1 MAYTARF
8 CPAFQSAIEGLRLP
22 IRSEIPPHELL
33 TATAVSL
40 YTQRMSNADPLARV
54 ANESPFNTGLG
65 QHVLALAAPAPGVAL
80 WLCHLDRASADIA
93 TLSPLLS
100 AQEQARAERF
110 GTALLRRRW
119 IAGRATLRSLLGRT
133 LEVDPAAV
141 RLRRGVRGRPEL
153 DGDYAVDFNLSHT
166 GDRALIAIAT
176 GMQDGTRV
184 GIDIEREDRRVNA
197 DGLAR
202 KFLTERERAEIA
214 PLASDARR
222 QRFLRLWTC
231 KEAMSK
237 ATGDALSAPF
247 RHMDVTLAGGPRL
260 AAGPMPYAPAAWQ
273 LVAAA
278 TPPGLIASL
287 AIWRQS

>member
-1 MAYTARF
+1 
-8 CPAFQSAIEGLRLP
+8 
-22 IRSEIPPHELL
+22 
-33 TATAVSL
+33 
-40 YTQRMSNADPLARV
+40 MSNDYPLARV
-54 ANESPFNTGLG
+54 TYESPLNTGRG
-65 QHVLALAAPAPGVAL
+65 PQVLALASPAPGVAL
-80 WLCHLDRASADIA
+80 WLCDLDRASADIA

-100 AQEQARAERF
+100 AQERARAERF
-110 GTALLRRRW
+110 GTVLLNRRW

-133 LEVDPAAV
+133 LKVDPAAV

-153 DGDYAVDFNLSHT
+153 DGDYAVDFNISHT
-166 GDRALIAIAT
+166 GDTALIAIAT

-202 KFLTERERAEIA
+202 KFLSERERAEIA
-214 PLASDARR
+214 PLASDVRR

-247 RHMDVTLAGGPRL
+247 RHIDVTLDGVPRL
-260 AAGPMPYAPAAWQ
+260 VAGPMPYTPAAWQ

-287 AIWRQS
+287 AIWRQP

>member
-1 MAYTARF
+1 
-8 CPAFQSAIEGLRLP
+8 
-22 IRSEIPPHELL
+22 
-33 TATAVSL
+33 
-40 YTQRMSNADPLARV
+40 MSNADPLARV
-54 ANESPFNTGLG
+54 ANESPLNTGRG

-119 IAGRATLRSLLGRT
+119 IAGRATLRLLLGRT

-153 DGDYAVDFNLSHT
+153 DGDYAVDFNVSHT
-166 GDRALIAIAT
+166 GDRALVAIAT

-214 PLASDARR
+214 PLASDVRR

-247 RHMDVTLAGGPRL
+247 RHMDVTLDGGPRL
-260 AAGPMPYAPAAWQ
+260 VAGPMPYAPAAWQ
-273 LVAAA
+273 LIAAA

-287 AIWRQS
+287 AIWRQP

>member
-1 MAYTARF
+1 MTYTARF
-8 CPAFQSAIEGLRLP
+8 CSRSQSAIEGLLCQ
-22 IRSEIPPHELL
+22 SGAKSPPHELL

-40 YTQRMSNADPLARV
+40 YTQRMSNDYPLERV
-54 ANESPFNTGLG
+54 ANESPLNTGRG

-100 AQEQARAERF
+100 ALEQARAERF

-153 DGDYAVDFNLSHT
+153 DGDHAIDFNVSHT
-166 GDRALIAIAT
+166 GDTALVAIAT
-176 GMQDGTRV
+176 GMRDGTRV

-202 KFLTERERAEIA
+202 KFLTERERAEFE
-214 PLASDARR
+214 PLASDVRR

-247 RHMDVTLAGGPRL
+247 RHMDVTLDGGPRL
-260 AAGPMPYAPAAWQ
+260 VAGPMPYAPAAWQ

-278 TPPGLIASL
+278 TSPGLIASL
-287 AIWRQS
+287 AIWRQP

>member
-1 MAYTARF
+1 
-8 CPAFQSAIEGLRLP
+8 
-22 IRSEIPPHELL
+22 
-33 TATAVSL
+33 
-40 YTQRMSNADPLARV
+40 MSHADPLSRV
-54 ANESPFNTGLG
+54 ANESSPHAPVG
-65 QHVLALAAPAPGVAL
+65 QQVALSVPAPGVAL
-80 WLCHLDRASADIA
+80 WLCHLDGASADIA

-110 GTALLRRRW
+110 GTVLLRRRW
-119 IAGRATLRSLLGRT
+119 IAGRATLRTLLGRT
-133 LEVDPAAV
+133 LKVDPAAV

-153 DGDYAVDFNLSHT
+153 DGNHAVDFNVSHT
-166 GDRALIAIAT
+166 GDTALIVIAT
-176 GMQDGTRV
+176 GMQDGTHV

-214 PLASDARR
+214 PLSSDVRR

-247 RHMDVTLAGGPRL
+247 RHIDVALDGGPRL
-260 AAGPMPYAPAAWQ
+260 VDGPMPYAPAAWQ
-273 LVAAA
+273 LVAAV
-278 TPPGLIASL
+278 TPPGMIATL
-287 AIWRQS
+287 AIWRQR

>member
-1 MAYTARF
+1 MPYAY
-8 CPAFQSAIEGLRLP
+8 PGQS
-22 IRSEIPPHELL
+22 
-33 TATAVSL
+33 
-40 YTQRMSNADPLARV
+40 MSDADPLVPA
-54 ANESPFNTGLG
+54 ASESSPHAPKEP
-65 QHVLALAAPAPGVAL
+65 HVLALAAPAPGLAL
-80 WLCHLDRASADIA
+80 WLCHLENVSADLA
-93 TLSPLLS
+93 TLSASLS

-119 IAGRATLRSLLGRT
+119 IAGRATLRSLLGHALR
-133 LEVDPAAV
+133 LDPSEV

-153 DGDYAVDFNLSHT
+153 DGNYAVDFNVSHT
-166 GDRALIAIAT
+166 GDTALIAIAT
-176 GMQDGTRV
+176 CTQDGTPI
-184 GIDIEREDRRVNA
+184 GIDIGRKERRVTT
-197 DGLAR
+197 DVLAR

-214 PLASDARR
+214 PLASDVRR

-247 RHMDVTLAGGPRL
+247 RHMDGMLDGGPRL
-260 AAGPMPYAPAAWQ
+260 VAGPMPYAPAAWQ

-287 AIWRQS
+287 AIWRRPEDLGKGNKRPPR

>member
-1 MAYTARF
+1 MSHADR
-8 CPAFQSAIEGLRLP
+8 PAPAASDSLP
-22 IRSEIPPHELL
+22 HAAEEP
-33 TATAVSL
+33 
-40 YTQRMSNADPLARV
+40 D
-54 ANESPFNTGLG
+54 
-65 QHVLALAAPAPGVAL
+65 VLALTAPAPGVAL
-80 WLCHLDRASADIA
+80 WLCRLDRVSADVA
-93 TLSPLLS
+93 ALSASLS

-119 IAGRATLRSLLGRT
+119 IAGRATLRSLLGRA
-133 LEVDPAAV
+133 LGLDPSAV

-153 DGDYAVDFNLSHT
+153 EGDYAVDFNVSHT
-166 GDRALIAIAT
+166 GDTALIAIAT
-176 GMQDGTRV
+176 GIQDRTRI
-184 GIDIEREDRRVNA
+184 GIDVERGERRVNA

-214 PLASDARR
+214 PLAADVRR

-247 RHMDVTLAGGPRL
+247 RHMDVTLDGDPRL
-260 AAGPMPYAPAAWQ
+260 VAGPAPYAPAAWQ

-278 TPPGLIASL
+278 TPPDLIATL
-287 AIWRQS
+287 AIWRQP